1 MSVYDNDTEVDEA
14 GLFKSAS
21 EAYSQDVVP
30 RARGIRP
37 PSAEDIPA
45 SISPTT
51 KIKFD
56 PLPGDSFKF
65 DLFAAKP
72 APTAD
77 GATATTG
84 KSESFKFNL
93 FPNEPAAPA
102 PEPKKLGFLESTGK
116 AIDDTITKIAGSN
129 KPKESQID
137 KLGLAE
143 FKIQEA
149 QDRVLVAQRRAELG
163 TGKDRNYGMQLFDSA
178 AADLGNAVS
187 SVLGFIGE
195 KTGSSALSSLA
206 EAGKREADAL
216 RPEQQDLLQKIA
228 GVGGS
233 LVAFAVPGAGIAG
246 GLRLLGAGIG
256 AARTAGAGTAA
267 LLESASIGQET
278 FEKALSETGNRQL
291 ANEQAWKAAA
301 INLPI
306 NWFTNKIGIFTDKG
320 NAARQIGM
328 TMLAEGSEEGA
339 QTLLTNTLGFKPVGE
354 GFSESA
360 AIGAIAGGALKGGS
374 VALEK
379 YFKEATPEQQEVL
392 VKSLIEDGQQAR
404 QKIFDEMVK
413 DERTAQAF
421 AAQGIESAADPRFQ
435 EAAIRIVKL
444 NRQLSEIEAVDA
456 KTRDATT
463 KTRQADVQ
471 AAFGD
476 TASTSVG
483 VGTGADTP
491 VIQRE
496 SVAVGDDGKSL
507 VAADEKGEQPAKL
520 PDGTIAMSG
529 EDIVA
534 NEQGFKVLP
543 AFTTADGVRG
553 NTFVT
558 TKMAETFLYGPFDKT
573 TNKRSGGWADLQ
585 DGSAVY
591 QIRQGQR
598 SKANGGGKFYF
609 IESKKADAAI
619 PATNSAGFVP
629 EPASQ
634 VQAQISAVK
643 DGRKKAV
650 VTGKEEAAQVDAGN
664 LTSTV
669 ITDKSSGAQS
679 VVISKDPAVGT
690 QAQQRTD
697 EVGLKQAMGETLG
710 VVNPT
715 ATSSPQADEVVV
727 QQKDNKTG
735 EVIAEEAVA
744 PESVAQV
751 VKVPETT
758 TTITTPEAAVTRRT
772 QPTPAPA
779 PTPAPVGKQTVEKK
793 LKDKQKQK
801 KADAAKPAEPA
812 KAVKPVTSETF
823 ILTPDGE
830 KLPAVW
836 QVVEADSIQ
845 AALKEGKAQPR
856 DRSRA
861 TSNLQIAE
869 IANKPDFERL
879 SDTSKTM
886 DYGAPTISKDGVII
900 GGNGRFE
907 GVSRAYD
914 AGNANDYKADLIAKA
929 PELGLDPEQ
938 IATLKAPVLVR
949 RLTQEV
955 DIRKLAIQSNQSAGI
970 ELSDMEQAA
979 LDAERMKGLD
989 QITVGE
995 NGTISMSGD
1004 NSQNIRRALGDYT
1017 TNELGAFIT
1026 SGGELAQSGLRRIR
1040 NAILYRAY
1048 GKSETLAR
1056 LIESPDADLK
1066 NVGTAL
1072 VRAAAK
1078 ISGVR
1083 DAIAAGQIDP
1093 QYDITTEIQE
1103 AIELLSDIRANGQRV
1118 DEYMAQEAM
1127 FADVSDATKKI
1138 LVILSDNIRSAKAI
1152 TKFLTDYADYIG
1164 SVKDAG
1170 AVDMFGE
1177 VKLPTKNEVIDNAAR
1192 PLREAS
1198 AATAKQADERAS
1210 ETRAKDGQQPENRGS
1225 NTGSAGK
1232 AEKVAPKQ
1240 TVEAKLKAARK
1251 AKKAETEIKPKP
1263 EPAAKA
1269 DKPPKAKAKTEAKA
1283 ESEPKVKTATQAA
1296 TKPEPAQSVRQD
1308 AIENWED
1315 NDGGDGLHI
1324 AFKDLPKEVQAD
1336 WLAAYAPEDGAK
1348 PYASAAL
1355 HDEYVARARNNERK
1369 ERINAKVADNK
1380 AKDTPIDGVFRVSGG
1395 KRGGMTVDRV
1405 RNIFDQAVK
1414 GWTNVPKVNIVAT
1427 EKDLPAELQQDI
1439 NRANAQGFVPGIFYN
1454 GEVYLVS
1461 SSMVD
1466 AKDVVLTVTHEIAGH
1481 YGLRSILG
1489 RGYADVMQGI
1499 YNGNAY
1505 VRGLADKMM
1514 AKEGLDQNTAVEEV
1528 LADLAENDA
1537 ADLSDAKQGKS
1548 ALAEIYSAIRK
1559 WLRENFNIAYATD
1572 AEVKQI
1578 VKAARRYVVD
1588 GEARAVEVQALNN
1601 VAMRVNGT
1609 PTFYSALE
1617 RAFLNPR
1624 IQLDKNGATSGAQWK
1639 GWLGK
1644 TKDGNYI
1651 PNVAGVKAEEVE
1663 WVGINDWFDLN
1674 ADTKIT
1680 KEQVLLWV
1688 AGNRV
1693 KVNEV
1698 VLSERSAAGQ
1708 SLPTEITAPDVE
1720 TMRDDLREQ
1729 YEIMEADGTLDT
1741 TAFDFV
1747 SPEDMDTDQ
1756 LRAAL
1761 TERLSW
1767 TGYMY
1772 QHRRRVEQ
1780 FQRGRVGKQ
1789 APKYEHARWTL
1800 KGGKDYAEI
1809 VLYDPTLL
1817 QYKSEDDTH
1826 FGDITFGKTIGW
1838 IRANV
1843 RQDKNGNDVLFI
1855 EELQSQR
1862 EQEMRKGM
1870 SVPPT
1875 PFAKNDRSWT
1885 SLLLKR
1891 AVAYAQEQGIDRL
1904 AWTTGQQ
1911 QTERYMSSAD
1921 EIAYV
1926 KNKATGKVTL
1936 TAMYKGKD
1944 ILTRE
1949 VSADEVGLFVDPA
1962 VAELIASGKDAMLDN
1977 DIETSGVI
1985 GGDGLRLAR
1994 ANLRPYYD
2002 QTIPSVTKEFLK
2014 KFDGKTEV
2022 MEIDGIGQQLGFVIP
2037 AKLQQAVAED
2047 GLPMFR
2053 RKDYEDQFKD
2063 VSPRV
2068 RDMAVAKG
2076 FYSPPTIKERL
2087 DALKPKFWL
2096 RVVQGT
2102 FDQFRSV
2109 KDLGLK
2115 EYMLLRMSSGGQ
2127 SGGLTTLLHFG
2138 QVFDDGGA
2146 LNVKPNT
2153 EGLLDILK
2161 PVGIETDRFLLWIA
2175 ANRAG
2180 ELSKQDRELFFS
2192 PEEITELKKL
2202 NAGSLPGGG
2211 SREAVY
2217 AKTLQKMNSLNK
2229 SVLDVALS
2237 TGLIDKAGYDKFVA
2251 DIWYVPFYRQME
2263 ADNTLGAAQTA
2274 TGAVGQYL
2282 SKNLKGSKRQLN
2294 DLMEN
2299 VLLNWNHILSA
2310 SMKNQAAVA
2319 TLNTAS
2325 DLGQIVTK
2333 LDKQEKGAVKV
2344 MEQGKE
2350 TFYRIDDEFL
2360 LASLE
2365 SVASIPTYGP
2375 IIQAGRYA
2383 KTMLTRFI
2391 SLSPTFKVN
2400 NLIRDSIQSIAVSGL
2415 KKNPVANVIEGW
2427 AAYRDNRAEALAGGG
2442 LFAMG
2447 NAFDGDQNAVVKR
2460 LLKTGASADSVLTTT
2475 EKAKAWITKAQ
2486 LKYDEISDSLE
2497 NSSRIALYQQMRQ
2510 SGSSH
2515 LEASFAARDLQDFS
2529 LQGTF
2534 SAIRYANL
2542 LLPYFNARLQGL
2554 YKLGHDGLD
2563 PVVSVLSGKGT
2574 STQRQKAGKFAAV
2587 LGAVTLVEL
2596 VLYLSQM
2603 DDDEWKKREEW
2614 DKDAFWWFKFPGTDK
2629 AIRIPKPFEMG
2640 AFATIVGRATEQM
2653 VDKDVEGKLFAK
2665 RLGAVLHDNL
2675 AINPMPQIFRPLYD
2689 LAKNKDGFTDRPIES
2704 MGMERLS
2711 PELRINQG
2719 TSAAAVG
2726 LSKVNSLIASAADT
2740 LTGGAIKKEQA
2751 QFSPIQYDYLV
2762 RGYLGW
2768 VGTAVQTSANLAVQP
2783 FKEGSSSRFERIDD
2797 YLLVG
2802 NYLKTVP
2809 ASQSKYVTSFYEN
2822 AKASATAV
2830 SDMQHFI
2837 NAGQIDRAREVF
2849 EKEGDKIALSKL
2861 YTKSSTRMADISK
2874 QMRAVEDDKQMS
2886 GSDKRQELERLSQI
2900 RVEYAKRVEEVR
2912 QARRN

>member
-1 MSVYDNDTEVDEA
+1 MSVYDVDSELDEA
-14 GLFKSAS
+14 GLYKSAS

-30 RARGIRP
+30 RARGIQP
-37 PSAEDIPA
+37 PSAEDIP
-45 SISPTT
+45 SIISPGP

-56 PLPGDSFKF
+56 PLKGDSFKF

-72 APTAD
+72 APAAD
-77 GATATTG
+77 GPTATPG
-84 KSESFKFNL
+84 KSDSFRFNL
-93 FPNEPAAPA
+93 FPDEPAAAA

-116 AIDDTITKIAGSN
+116 KIDDTITKIAGSN
-129 KPKESQID
+129 KPKDEQID

-216 RPEQQDLLQKIA
+216 RPEQQDIVQKVA
-228 GVGGS
+228 GALGS
-233 LVAFAVPGAGIAG
+233 LTAFAVPGAGIAG

-320 NAARQIGM
+320 SAARQIGM
-328 TMLAEGSEEGA
+328 TMLAEGGEEGA

-354 GFSESA
+354 GFSESV

-374 VALEK
+374 VALEN
-379 YFKEATPEQQEVL
+379 YFKEATPEQQDML

-456 KTRDATT
+456 KTRDEKT
-463 KTRQADVQ
+463 KARRSDVE

-491 VIQRE
+491 VIQRS
-496 SVAVGDDGKSL
+496 SVNIGADGASL
-507 VAADEKGEQPAKL
+507 VPATSLGVQPVKL
-520 PDGTIAMSG
+520 QDGTTAMSG

-553 NTFVT
+553 NTFAT
-558 TKMAETFLYGPFDKT
+558 TNMAETFLYGPFDKKA
-573 TNKRSGGWADLQ
+573 NKRSGGWADQQ
-585 DGSAVY
+585 DGSSVY

-609 IESKKADAAI
+609 IEGKKADTAV
-619 PATNSAGFVP
+619 PAKNSAGFVT

-634 VQAQISAVK
+634 VQAQVDAVN
-643 DGRKKAV
+643 DGRKQAV
-650 VTGKEEAAQVDAGN
+650 VTGTQEAASINADGLA
-664 LTSTV
+664 STTV
-669 ITDKSSGAQS
+669 TDKSTGEQS

-715 ATSSPQADEVVV
+715 ATATPQANDVVV
-727 QQKDNKTG
+727 QQKDNQSG
-735 EVIAEEAVA
+735 EVIAEELVA

-758 TTITTPEAAVTRRT
+758 TTITTPVAAVGGRAEKPAPIYSEMSYDELEAALAAGYATNEALDIAAIRKYLGNEAAETYGAIRMRLSKDKWWMNNTTDAMDMESSIGPNGVDVDLIQEYRDAFYDFDTESAELLGESIAFKTKDLEIGKPGYTNSPAYVTVRNAFAYAKEQGWSEADVMKGMRRRAVRLAGDDAPELYSRLFRSIEPKNT
-772 QPTPAPA
+772 AAPA
-779 PTPAPVGKQTVEKK
+779 KSSPEAEAQKALAPAAATTTAPAAPPQASKPPAKKKKGGVNLRAALMESNPFRAFLGRVGISTKLAKNFVPGITEQRKFMAMGYGPIFRRLGLELGDIQVRAVELGFLPRSDMESGDSAISELIQNSVDGAKIFPEYGIDSEDVMIRRFAEQNQRELEDAEAAAASEDEPVSQVAAEASDEHVFEADDAYDAMLEGVSFDGTPSNTVIDTRADMEAMGFTEEEILYELARENTNREAQAVPQAENPAAGREVEAGQSRADEARPGDAASPAAEVKPVESAPPVKQTVEVK
-793 LKDKQKQK
+793 LKEKQKAKKAKAEKKPELVAPDVKPDESTKAKTQK
-801 KADAAKPAEPA
+801 KAD
-812 KAVKPVTSETF
+812 T
-823 ILTPDGE
+823 
-830 KLPAVW
+830 
-836 QVVEADSIQ
+836 
-845 AALKEGKAQPR
+845 
-856 DRSRA
+856 
-861 TSNLQIAE
+861 NL
-869 IANKPDFERL
+869 
-879 SDTSKTM
+879 
-886 DYGAPTISKDGVII
+886 AP
-900 GGNGRFE
+900 
-907 GVSRAYD
+907 
-914 AGNANDYKADLIAKA
+914 A
-929 PELGLDPEQ
+929 PE
-938 IATLKAPVLVR
+938 
-949 RLTQEV
+949 
-955 DIRKLAIQSNQSAGI
+955 N
-970 ELSDMEQAA
+970 
-979 LDAERMKGLD
+979 
-989 QITVGE
+989 
-995 NGTISMSGD
+995 
-1004 NSQNIRRALGDYT
+1004 
-1017 TNELGAFIT
+1017 
-1026 SGGELAQSGLRRIR
+1026 
-1040 NAILYRAY
+1040 
-1048 GKSETLAR
+1048 
-1056 LIESPDADLK
+1056 
-1066 NVGTAL
+1066 
-1072 VRAAAK
+1072 
-1078 ISGVR
+1078 
-1083 DAIAAGQIDP
+1083 
-1093 QYDITTEIQE
+1093 
-1103 AIELLSDIRANGQRV
+1103 
-1118 DEYMAQEAM
+1118 
-1127 FADVSDATKKI
+1127 
-1138 LVILSDNIRSAKAI
+1138 
-1152 TKFLTDYADYIG
+1152 
-1164 SVKDAG
+1164 
-1170 AVDMFGE
+1170 
-1177 VKLPTKNEVIDNAAR
+1177 
-1192 PLREAS
+1192 
-1198 AATAKQADERAS
+1198 KQA
-1210 ETRAKDGQQPENRGS
+1210 
-1225 NTGSAGK
+1225 
-1232 AEKVAPKQ
+1232 
-1240 TVEAKLKAARK
+1240 
-1251 AKKAETEIKPKP
+1251 
-1263 EPAAKA
+1263 
-1269 DKPPKAKAKTEAKA
+1269 
-1283 ESEPKVKTATQAA
+1283 
-1296 TKPEPAQSVRQD
+1296 VREE

-1324 AFKDLPKEVQAD
+1324 AFNDLPKEFQSD
-1336 WLAAYAPEDGAK
+1336 WLNAYAPRDGGK

-1355 HDEYVARARNNERK
+1355 HDEYVARVKNNERK
-1369 ERINAKVADNK
+1369 ERINAKVAANK
-1380 AKDTPIDGVFRVSGG
+1380 AKDTPIDGAFRISGG

-1405 RNIFDQAVK
+1405 LNILKEATK
-1414 GWTNVPKVNIVAT
+1414 GWTNVPKVNIVPS
-1427 EKDLPAELQQDI
+1427 EKDLPTELQQNI
-1439 NRANAQGFVPGIFYN
+1439 NRANAQGVVPGIFYN
-1454 GEVYLVS
+1454 GEVYLVAS
-1461 SSMVD
+1461 SLND
-1466 AKDVVLTVTHEIAGH
+1466 ADDVILTVTHEIAGH

-1489 RGYADVMQGI
+1489 QRYADVMQNI
-1499 YNGNAY
+1499 YKGNAY

-1514 AKEGLDQNTAVEEV
+1514 VKEGLDQNTAVEEV
-1528 LADLAENDA
+1528 LADLAENNA
-1537 ADLSDAKQGKS
+1537 ADLSDAKQAKS

-1559 WLRENFNIAYATD
+1559 WLRETFNIAYATD
-1572 AEVKQI
+1572 AEIKQI

-1601 VAMRVNGT
+1601 VAMRMNGA
-1609 PTFYSALE
+1609 PTFYSALQRGFQSAKME
-1617 RAFLNPR
+1617 SMPA
-1624 IQLDKNGATSGAQWK
+1624 AQWK
-1639 GWLGK
+1639 QWLQSNQGK
-1644 TKDGNYI
+1644 LGIKS
-1651 PNVAGVKAEEVE
+1651 EEIE
-1663 WVGINDWFDLN
+1663 WVGINDWLDLQQGKVSKQSVLDFIGGN
-1674 ADTKIT
+1674 QVQLNDVILSGRGVYVSDADLRALYQDTLGDEMTNDPIYMSRDELLNELGIYSENQSGTKHAGLT
-1680 KEQVLLWV
+1680 LPGGKEYMEL
-1688 AGNRV
+1688 
-1693 KVNEV
+1693 V
-1698 VLSERSAAGQ
+1698 VL
-1708 SLPTEITAPDVE
+1708 
-1720 TMRDDLREQ
+1720 
-1729 YEIMEADGTLDT
+1729 
-1741 TAFDFV
+1741 
-1747 SPEDMDTDQ
+1747 
-1756 LRAAL
+1756 
-1761 TERLSW
+1761 
-1767 TGYMY
+1767 
-1772 QHRRRVEQ
+1772 
-1780 FQRGRVGKQ
+1780 
-1789 APKYEHARWTL
+1789 
-1800 KGGKDYAEI
+1800 
-1809 VLYDPTLL
+1809 DPTKRTAR
-1817 QYKSEDDTH
+1817 YKLNDEIH
-1826 FGDITFGKTIGW
+1826 FGDIGDGRTIGW
-1838 IRANV
+1838 LRMTERENAN
-1843 RQDKNGNDVLFI
+1843 GETVLFI

-1862 EQEMRKGM
+1862 AQDRRDDPT
-1870 SVPPT
+1870 VPDAPLT
-1875 PFAKNDRSWT
+1875 RDTKAWT
-1885 SLLLKR
+1885 ALLLKK
-1891 AVAYAQEQGIDRL
+1891 AIAYAQRSGIQQI
-1904 AWTTGQQ
+1904 AWTTGTQQ
-1911 QTERYMSSAD
+1911 NDRYKLSDKLDHIEYFSRNDGTYDILAIKD
-1921 EIAYV
+1921 GRAFNRRFTIQ
-1926 KNKATGKVTL
+1926 GQKVTTSGTKSL
-1936 TAMYKGKD
+1936 KEIESLFGKGIADQVEKGAGRNED
-1944 ILTRE
+1944 GTMILEGDDLNAGGQGMRDYYDKIVPSVAGSIIKQFGGQ
-1949 VSADEVGLFVDPA
+1949 VSA
-1962 VAELIASGKDAMLDN
+1962 IK
-1977 DIETSGVI
+1977 I
-1985 GGDGLRLAR
+1985 GE
-1994 ANLRPYYD
+1994 NE
-2002 QTIPSVTKEFLK
+2002 QQSFTIT
-2014 KFDGKTEV
+2014 
-2022 MEIDGIGQQLGFVIP
+2022 
-2037 AKLQQAVAED
+2037 AKLAETVATD
-2047 GLPMFR
+2047 GLPLFR

-2068 RDMAVAKG
+2068 REMAVAKG
-2076 FYSPPTIKERL
+2076 YYSPPTIKERL
-2087 DALKPKFWL
+2087 DSLKPRLWL

-2109 KDLGLK
+2109 RDLGLK

-2202 NAGSLPGGG
+2202 NAGTMPGGG
-2211 SREAVY
+2211 SRAAVY
-2217 AKTLQKMNSLNK
+2217 AKTLQKMNALNK

-2263 ADNTLGAAQTA
+2263 DDNTLGAAQTA
-2274 TGAVGQYL
+2274 TGSVGQYL

-2319 TLNTAS
+2319 TLHTAS

-2391 SLSPTFKVN
+2391 SLSPTFKIN

-2447 NAFDGDQNAVVKR
+2447 NAFDGDQSATVKR
-2460 LLKTGASADSVLTTT
+2460 LLKTGASADSVLSTT

-2529 LQGTF
+2529 LQGSF

-2554 YKLGHDGLD
+2554 YKLGHDGID
-2563 PVVSVLSGKGT
+2563 PVVAVLSGKGT

-2596 VLYLSQM
+2596 MLYLSQM

-2689 LAKNKDGFTDRPIES
+2689 IAKNKDGFTDRPIES

-2726 LSKVNSLIASAADT
+2726 LSKVNGLIASAADT
-2740 LTGGAIKKEQA
+2740 LTGGAIKKEEA

-2822 AKASATAV
+2822 AKASAMAV

-2861 YTKSSTRMADISK
+2861 YTKSAARMADISK
-2874 QMRAVEDDKQMS
+2874 QMRFIEDDTQMS
-2886 GSDKRQELERLSQI
+2886 GSDKRLELERLSQI
-2900 RVEYAKRVEEVR
+2900 RVEYARRVEEVR
-2912 QARRN
+2912 IARKN